1 MIVVFTVNSITV
13 IVRCNPELI
22 VNLVNVI
29 ESCKNMNVA
38 QIVTNKSK
46 FQNNECFMK
55 LHEFSDL

>member
-13 IVRCNPELI
+13 IVRCNPEMI